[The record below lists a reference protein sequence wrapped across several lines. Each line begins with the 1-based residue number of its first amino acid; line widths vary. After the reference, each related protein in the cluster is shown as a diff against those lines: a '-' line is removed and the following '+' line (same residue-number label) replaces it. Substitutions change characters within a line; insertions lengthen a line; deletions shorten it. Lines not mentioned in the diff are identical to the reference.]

1 MKTDVKQTKL
11 TIQHFKKFGQL
22 FTHIYS
28 GNFPDAVRALAE
40 HNGSMPLASYSG
52 SGTDFFE
59 FNTILNLN

>member
-11 TIQHFKKFGQL
+11 TIQHFMKSGQL

-40 HNGSMPLASYSG
+40 INGSMPIVSRSSNG
-52 SGTDFFE
+52 SDFFN
-59 FNTILNLN
+59 FNLILNLN